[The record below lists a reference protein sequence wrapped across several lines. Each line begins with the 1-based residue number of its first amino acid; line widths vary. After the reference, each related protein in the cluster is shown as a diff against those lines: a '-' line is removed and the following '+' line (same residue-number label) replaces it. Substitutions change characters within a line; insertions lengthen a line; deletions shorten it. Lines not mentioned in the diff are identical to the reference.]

1 MTDFVNLQVYGVP
14 IATFGLV
21 GITTAILAYTTATS
35 GMQDAVESLT
45 EVTTNTLSPVISM
58 NPLAS
63 ISESSLNLSPIES
76 AFKEG
81 EPTEEPPKE
90 ELPPEALNVA
100 PTEVPTQ
107 EENKGGKRRRRKT
120 PKNRKPKNKSSNKKS
135 KK

>member
-35 GMQDAVESLT
+35 GTVESL
-45 EVTTNTLSPVISM
+45 TNTLSPVISM

-63 ISESSLNLSPIES
+63 ISESSSNLSPIES

-90 ELPPEALNVA
+90 EPLTEALNVA
-100 PTEVPTQ
+100 PTEEPTQ